1 MNETFSQISEK
12 LGNLT
17 SEQDRNLFDRTFTL
31 QKHDKNVFVFG
42 YDDKTACNAFLAENR
57 NALFSAVGSV
67 CGQLPELKFKQL
79 PKSYASE
86 KKDEKPKKANYKKG
100 VKNIV
105 ASLICLVLALVLGVI
120 SINFIA
126 NRKFKEN
133 FYSVS
138 INKTKDNFRII
149 QLSDLHTSTYGKDNA
164 DLIDRITKLE
174 PDIIILTG
182 DCVDQDA
189 TADNTVSICTAL
201 AKIAP
206 TYYIYGNNE
215 CQKAF
220 SNAMTLESLD
230 ELTGQPGET
239 KDSQKLYDLDN
250 GLKKTLEA
258 TGVKVLFNESDLITI
273 GSTDIRIFG
282 TLTSNPSAFWPY
294 AGTAFNSFLNENTD
308 EIKIFACHE
317 PLLLETLEDE
327 KWGDLVLCGDTHG
340 GVVRLPGIGALYT
353 RDDGLFP
360 EKRGAMVYGKYKL
373 GSSQVIVSSGLENK
387 NPLRIFNQPEIVIV
401 DVNNY

>member
-42 YDDKTACNAFLAENR
+42 YDDKTACDAFLAENR

-86 KKDEKPKKANYKKG
+86 KKDGKPKKANYKRG

-105 ASLICLVLALVLGVI
+105 ASLICLVLALILGVI

-189 TADNTVSICTAL
+189 AADNTVSLCTAL

-282 TLTSNPSAFWPY
+282 ILTSNPSAFWPY

-373 GSSQVIVSSGLENK
+373 GTSQVIVSSGLENK

>member
-17 SEQDRNLFDRTFTL
+17 SEQDRNLFNRTFTL

-42 YDDKTACNAFLAENR
+42 YDDKTACDAFLAENR

-105 ASLICLVLALVLGVI
+105 ASLICLVLALILGVI

-138 INKTKDNFRII
+138 ISKTKDNFRII

-189 TADNTVSICTAL
+189 TADNTVSLCTAL

-250 GLKKTLEA
+250 GLKKTLEV

>member
-42 YDDKTACNAFLAENR
+42 YDDKTACDAFLAENR

-86 KKDEKPKKANYKKG
+86 KKDGKPKKANYKRG

-189 TADNTVSICTAL
+189 TADNTVSLCTAL

>member
-42 YDDKTACNAFLAENR
+42 YDDKTACDAFLAENR

-67 CGQLPELKFKQL
+67 CGQLTELKFKQL

-86 KKDEKPKKANYKKG
+86 KKDGKPKKANYNRG

-189 TADNTVSICTAL
+189 TADNTVSLCTAL

-282 TLTSNPSAFWPY
+282 TLTSNPSAFWSY

>member
-42 YDDKTACNAFLAENR
+42 YDDKNACDAFLAENR

-86 KKDEKPKKANYKKG
+86 KKDGKPKKANYKRG

-105 ASLICLVLALVLGVI
+105 ASLICLVLALILGVI

-189 TADNTVSICTAL
+189 TADNTVSLCTAL

-230 ELTGQPGET
+230 ELTGQTGET

-294 AGTAFNSFLNENTD
+294 AGTTFNSFLNENTD

-360 EKRGAMVYGKYKL
+360 EKRGAMVYGKYRV

>member
-17 SEQDRNLFDRTFTL
+17 SEQDRNLFDSTFTL
-31 QKHDKNVFVFG
+31 QKYYKNVFVFG
-42 YDDKTACNAFLAENR
+42 YDDKTACDAFLAENR

-105 ASLICLVLALVLGVI
+105 ASLICLMLALILGVI

-164 DLIDRITKLE
+164 DLIYRITKLE

-189 TADNTVSICTAL
+189 AADNTVSLCTAL

-294 AGTAFNSFLNENTD
+294 AGTSFNSFLNENTD

-373 GSSQVIVSSGLENK
+373 GTSQVIVSSGLENK
-387 NPLRIFNQPEIVIV
+387 NPLRIFNQPEIVIG

>member
-42 YDDKTACNAFLAENR
+42 YDDKTACDAFLAENR

-105 ASLICLVLALVLGVI
+105 ASLICLVLALILGVI

-138 INKTKDNFRII
+138 ISKTKDNFRII

-189 TADNTVSICTAL
+189 TADNTVSLCTAL

-294 AGTAFNSFLNENTD
+294 AGTSFNSFLNENTD

>member
-42 YDDKTACNAFLAENR
+42 YDDKTACDAFLAENR

-86 KKDEKPKKANYKKG
+86 KKDGKPKKANYKRG
-100 VKNIV
+100 VINIV

-189 TADNTVSICTAL
+189 TADNTVSLCTAL

>member
-42 YDDKTACNAFLAENR
+42 YDDKTACDAFLAENR

-86 KKDEKPKKANYKKG
+86 KKDEKPKKANYKRG

-105 ASLICLVLALVLGVI
+105 ASLICLVLALILGVI

-189 TADNTVSICTAL
+189 TADNTVSLCTAL

>member
-42 YDDKTACNAFLAENR
+42 YDDKTACDAFLAENR

-105 ASLICLVLALVLGVI
+105 ASLICLVLALILGVI

-189 TADNTVSICTAL
+189 AAENTVSLCTAL

>member
-17 SEQDRNLFDRTFTL
+17 SEQDRNLFNRTFTL

-42 YDDKTACNAFLAENR
+42 YDDKTACDAFLAENR

-105 ASLICLVLALVLGVI
+105 ASLICLVLALILGVI

-138 INKTKDNFRII
+138 ISKTKDNFRII

-189 TADNTVSICTAL
+189 AADNTVSLCTAL

>member
-31 QKHDKNVFVFG
+31 QKYYKNVFVFG
-42 YDDKTACNAFLAENR
+42 YDDKTACDAFLAENR

-105 ASLICLVLALVLGVI
+105 ASLICLMLALILGVI

-189 TADNTVSICTAL
+189 AADNTVSLCTAL

-294 AGTAFNSFLNENTD
+294 AGTSFNSFLNENTD

-373 GSSQVIVSSGLENK
+373 GTSQVIVSSGLENK